1 MIVTSSEKAA
11 RSYLA
16 ALASEGVAASVEVY
30 HHTNAGDCISDV
42 AILVIPLNG
51 FGEHAEKLLGEF
63 THQLVAEGYI
73 KPQRRVS
80 IRPGRQVPTGNTG
93 PNRK

>member
-16 ALASEGVAASVEVY
+16 ALAAEGVAASVEVY
-30 HHTNAGDCISDV
+30 HHTNAGDRISDV

-51 FGEHAEKLLGEF
+51 VSEHPRTLLREF
-63 THQLVAEGYI
+63 THQLVLEGYLGG
-73 KPQRRVS
+73 QNRVS
-80 IRPGRQVPTGNTG
+80 VRAGRQVPIGNTG

>member
-1 MIVTSSEKAA
+1 MMVTMSEKAA

-16 ALASEGVAASVEVY
+16 ALADEGVAASVEVY
-30 HHTNAGDCISDV
+30 HHTNAGDRISDV

-51 FGEHAEKLLGEF
+51 FGEHAEKLVSEF
-63 THQLVAEGYI
+63 TDQLRREGYI
-73 KPQRRVS
+73 SPRRRVS
-80 IRPGRQVPTGNTG
+80 VRAGRPVPTGNTG